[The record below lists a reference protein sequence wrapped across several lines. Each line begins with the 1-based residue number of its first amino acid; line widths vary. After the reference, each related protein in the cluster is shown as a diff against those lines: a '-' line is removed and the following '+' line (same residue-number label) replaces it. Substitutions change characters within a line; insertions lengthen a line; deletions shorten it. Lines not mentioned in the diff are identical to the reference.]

1 MREGKTQNM
10 TENHYQTLRFR
21 MVEEQL
27 QHRDIVDPRVLQAM
41 REVPRQLFV
50 PEMSQALAYEDHPV
64 PIGYGQTISQPY
76 IVALMLQLLELEGSE
91 QVLEVGTGS
100 GYQAALLGKL
110 ARHVYTVEIIPEL
123 AQSAR
128 KVLDQLAYD
137 NIEVVAANGSI
148 GWRPGAPYDVI
159 IVAAASPL
167 VPPSLIE
174 QLKDGGRLVLPVGSL
189 YEQNLLRVWK
199 RGNTTE
205 TEELGECAF
214 VPLVGE
220 EGWKSKMYS
229 H

>member
-1 MREGKTQNM
+1 M
-10 TENHYQTLRFR
+10 TEGHYQTLKLD
-21 MVEEQL
+21 MIEEQL
-27 QHRDIVDPRVLQAM
+27 QHRGIVDPRVLQAM

-50 PEMSQALAYEDHPV
+50 PEMGQVWAYEDHPL

-76 IVALMLQLLELEGSE
+76 IVALMLQTLELRGDEH
-91 QVLEVGTGS
+91 VLEVGTGS

-110 ARHVYTVEIIPEL
+110 AKHVYTVEIIPEL

-128 KVLDQLAYD
+128 RALDQLAYD
-137 NIEVVAANGSI
+137 NVEVVAANGSI
-148 GWRPGAPYDVI
+148 GWQPGAPYDAI
-159 IVAAASPL
+159 IVAAASPFVPSSL
-167 VPPSLIE
+167 VK
-174 QLKDGGRLVLPVGSL
+174 QLQDGGRLVLPVGSL
-189 YEQNLLRVWK
+189 YEQKLLRVWK

-205 TEELGECAF
+205 TEDLGECAF